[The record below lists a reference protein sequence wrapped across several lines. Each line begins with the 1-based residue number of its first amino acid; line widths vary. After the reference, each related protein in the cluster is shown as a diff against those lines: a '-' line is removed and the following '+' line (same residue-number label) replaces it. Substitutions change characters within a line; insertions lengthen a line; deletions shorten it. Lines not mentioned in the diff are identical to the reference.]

1 MPPGEGGTV
10 FFAPRHA
17 QNGFMADAKPMR
29 IVIVGGGTSGWMAA
43 AALAKVLKG
52 RYPITLIES
61 DEIGT
66 VGVGEATIPPII
78 LYNGMLELDEN
89 EFMRQTQATFK
100 LGIEFRDWARLGDR
114 FIHGFGVI
122 GQDTFT
128 VEFHQYWLKQYLAGK
143 ARELDHYSI
152 NTMACLGGKFMRA
165 RADMPKSP
173 LSQISYAFH
182 FDASLYA
189 RYLRGYSEARGV
201 ERIEGKIVD
210 VQLRDGDGHVSAVK
224 LGSGATVP
232 GDLFIDCSGFRG
244 ILIEGALKS
253 GFEDWTHWLPCDR
266 AVAVPSRSA
275 QPPHPYTRS
284 TARAAGW
291 QWRIPLQHRVGNG
304 YVFSSKFLSEDEATS
319 VLLANL
325 DGEPLAA
332 PRTLRFTTGRRK
344 LAWKANVVAVG
355 LASGFLEP
363 LESTS
368 IHLVQ
373 KSIQHLLAFF
383 PTAGFDAADRAKY
396 NEVMRQEYE
405 WVRDFIILHYKA
417 TERTDTAFWNYT
429 RGMQVPEPLERR
441 MELFRT
447 HGRIFREGNE
457 LFSKVSWLQVMHG
470 QRIRAQ
476 SYHPLVDLLTEKEIA
491 DYLDEVAGVIEACTR
506 VMPAHERFIADNCA
520 AAALPVPAAAG
531 GAA

>member
-1 MPPGEGGTV
+1 VPPHEGGTV
-10 FFAPRHA
+10 FFAARYAHNDLQVA
-17 QNGFMADAKPMR
+17 EEFMADAGPMR
-29 IVIVGGGTSGWMAA
+29 IVIVGGGTSGWMTAA
-43 AALAKVLKG
+43 AFAKVLKG

-78 LYNGMLELDEN
+78 LFNAMLELDEN

-100 LGIEFRDWARLGDR
+100 LGIEFVNWGRLGDR

-122 GQDTFT
+122 GQDTWT
-128 VEFHQYWLKQYLAGK
+128 VDFHQYWLKQYLAGK
-143 ARELDHYSI
+143 AKELDAYSI
-152 NTMACLGGKFMRA
+152 NTMACLHDKFMRP

-189 RYLRGYSEARGV
+189 RYLRAYSEARGV
-201 ERIEGKIVD
+201 ERIEGRIVE
-210 VQLRDGDGHVSAVK
+210 VQLRDGDGYVSAVR
-224 LGSGATVP
+224 LNSGASVA
-232 GDLFIDCSGFRG
+232 GELFIDCSGFRG
-244 ILIEGALKS
+244 LLIEGALHS

-266 AVAVPSRSA
+266 AVAVPCRSA
-275 QPPHPYTRS
+275 HELHPYTRS
-284 TARAAGW
+284 TARQAGW
-291 QWRIPLQHRVGNG
+291 QWRIPLQHRIGNG
-304 YVFSSKFLSEDEATS
+304 YVFSSKYLSEDEATS
-319 VLLANL
+319 VLLGNL

-332 PRTLRFTTGRRK
+332 PRTIRFTTGRRK
-344 LAWKANVVAVG
+344 LGWNRNVVAVG
-355 LASGFLEP
+355 LSSGFLEP

-383 PTAGFDAADRAKY
+383 PTAGFDAADRDKY
-396 NEVMRQEYE
+396 NEVMRLEYE

-417 TERTDTAFWNYT
+417 TERTDTPFWNYT
-429 RGMQVPEPLERR
+429 RAMEVPEFLERR
-441 MELFRT
+441 MNLFRT
-447 HGRIFREGNE
+447 HGRLFREGNE
-457 LFSKVSWLQVMHG
+457 LFTKVSWLQVMHG
-470 QRIRAQ
+470 QRFRAQ
-476 SYHPLVDLLTEKEIA
+476 SYHPLADLLTEKEIA

-506 VMPAHERFIADNCA
+506 VMPTHARFIAENC
-520 AAALPVPAAAG
+520 AAAG

>member
-1 MPPGEGGTV
+1 MV
-10 FFAPRHA
+10 DA
-17 QNGFMADAKPMR
+17 QPMR
-29 IVIVGGGTSGWMAA
+29 IVIVGGGTSGWMTA

-61 DEIGT
+61 EEIGT

-78 LYNGMLELDEN
+78 VYNAMLELDEN

-100 LGIEFRDWARLGDR
+100 LGIEFVNWARLGDR
-114 FIHGFGVI
+114 YIHGFGVI
-122 GQDTFT
+122 GQDTWT
-128 VEFHQYWLKQYLAGK
+128 VDFHQYWLKQYLAGK
-143 ARELDHYSI
+143 AKELDAYSI
-152 NTMACLGGKFMRA
+152 NTMACLHDKFMRA
-165 RADMPKSP
+165 RPDMPKSP

-201 ERIEGKIVD
+201 ERVEGRIVD
-210 VQLRDGDGHVSAVK
+210 VELRAGDGYVGAVR
-224 LGSGATVP
+224 LNSGATVP

-244 ILIEGALKS
+244 LLIEGALHT

-266 AVAVPSRSA
+266 AVAVPSRST
-275 QPPHPYTRS
+275 QPLHPYTRS
-284 TARAAGW
+284 TARQAGW

-304 YVFSSKFLSEDEATS
+304 YVFSSRHLSEDEATS
-319 VLLANL
+319 VLLGNL
-325 DGEPLAA
+325 DGEPMAA
-332 PRTLRFTTGRRK
+332 PRTIRFTTGRRK
-344 LAWKANVVAVG
+344 LGWNRNVVAVG

-373 KSIQHLLAFF
+373 KSIQHLLTFF
-383 PTAGFDAADRAKY
+383 PAAGFDAADRDKY

-417 TERTDTAFWNYT
+417 TERTDTPFWNYT
-429 RGMQVPEPLERR
+429 RAMKVPEFLQQR
-441 MELFRT
+441 MDLFRT
-447 HGRIFREGNE
+447 HGRVFREGTE
-457 LFSKVSWLQVMHG
+457 LFTKVSWLQVMHG

-476 SYHPLVDLLTEKEIA
+476 SYHPLADLLTEKEIA
-491 DYLDEVAGVIEACTR
+491 DYLEEVAGVIEACTR
-506 VMPAHERFIADNCA
+506 VMPAHARYIADNCA
-520 AAALPVPAAAG
+520 AAAPAPAPAAAG
-531 GAA
+531 GAG